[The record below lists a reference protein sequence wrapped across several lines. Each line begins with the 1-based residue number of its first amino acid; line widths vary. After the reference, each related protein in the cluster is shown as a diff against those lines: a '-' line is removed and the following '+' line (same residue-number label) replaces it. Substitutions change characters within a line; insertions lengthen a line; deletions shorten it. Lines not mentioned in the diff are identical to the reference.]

1 MATDLYSKRIMQ
13 DLRAE
18 GVKLTRSNQ
27 VTGHSLYFDEQNV
40 FQVDVLDKKIVR
52 ISNQRLKNL
61 WFKTRC

>member
-18 GVKLTRSNQ
+18 GVKLPRFNQ